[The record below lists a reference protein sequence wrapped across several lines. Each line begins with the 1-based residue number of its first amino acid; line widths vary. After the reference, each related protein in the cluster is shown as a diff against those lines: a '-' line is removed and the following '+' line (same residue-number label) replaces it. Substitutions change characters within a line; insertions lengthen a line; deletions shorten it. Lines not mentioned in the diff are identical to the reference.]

1 MLLQC
6 VGVCECNRTSLL
18 KGIEHLEKFKRS
30 KESEE
35 HSNKKKLYE
44 QIMEVNCQKQDVMK
58 YIAILF

>member
-6 VGVCECNRTSLL
+6 VGVCECNSTSLL
-18 KGIEHLEKFKRS
+18 KGPEHLEKFKRS

-35 HSNKKKLYE
+35 QKKNLYE

-58 YIAILF
+58 CIAILF